1 MKVNIYKDLKHFYDD
16 HINILIKEEWI
27 NNLIIKNI
35 SYGLENTYDGWIFG
49 NLLNNKTIDIIFL
62 HRRPWKLLIYSL
74 NNENLDNKLK
84 FLSEE
89 INKVDNNLNGVN
101 TEKEI
106 AQKFSKF
113 YCELSNKKFEE
124 KMKLRILVLTKVKS
138 GELNKNI
145 IFRKAE
151 LKDKIILKKY
161 IYDMIYE
168 TFATKKEE
176 NEIES
181 IFHKALKT
189 GFYIIENNGKIV
201 SQAAVNANLIN
212 GKSLGYVYTPKEE
225 RNKGYCYNLMYRL
238 CEDLLKN
245 NENKFICLYTDDTN
259 PISNHIYEKVGFER
273 KMDCIEIDFLN

>member
-49 NLLNNKTIDIIFL
+49 NLLNNEKIDIIFL

-101 TEKEI
+101 TQKEI

-138 GELNKNI
+138 RELNKNL

-151 LKDKIILKKY
+151 LKDKTILKKY

-168 TFATKKEE
+168 TFCEKKEE

-181 IFHKALKT
+181 YFQKALKT

-238 CEDLLKN
+238 CENLLKN